1 MAHYRTFPEQ
11 FGLIATY
18 MNPVTVADGLREIIG
33 RDYAGRLTFGEHLLS
48 VLAPPSRRIKP

>member
-18 MNPVTVADGLREIIG
+18 MNPVTVADGLREIG